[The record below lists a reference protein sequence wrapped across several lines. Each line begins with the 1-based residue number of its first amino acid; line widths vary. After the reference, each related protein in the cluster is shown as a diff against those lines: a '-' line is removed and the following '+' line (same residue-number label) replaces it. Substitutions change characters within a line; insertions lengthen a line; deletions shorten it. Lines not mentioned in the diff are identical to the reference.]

1 MSSQSDRRLSIDE
14 LKALNQTGE
23 SVDDSSTTNTPTEI
37 KVECTI
43 SPELAEELI
52 GLMELVV
59 RELREIRG
67 RLGRL
72 PTEEERKKGRQQM
85 ERIATAIEQAGR
97 KSERRFSLPRFSL
110 PEFNLMWLLVIPV
123 AAGLLVGCYTLWQS
137 WGTLWRFFQNL
148 IP

>member
-1 MSSQSDRRLSIDE
+1 MSSGSDRRLSIDE
-14 LKALNQTGE
+14 LKALNRTSE
-23 SVDDSSTTNTPTEI
+23 SADDSSTTNMPTGI
-37 KVECTI
+37 KVEYTI

-52 GLMELVV
+52 ELMELMV
-59 RELREIRG
+59 RELREIEA

-72 PTEEERKKGRQQM
+72 STEEERKKDRQLLEQ
-85 ERIATAIEQAGR
+85 IATAIEQAGKR
-97 KSERRFSLPRFSL
+97 NERRFSLPRFSL

-123 AAGLLVGCYTLWQS
+123 TLGLLVGCYTLWKS

>member
-1 MSSQSDRRLSIDE
+1 MSSGSDRRLSIDE
-14 LKALNQTGE
+14 LKALNRTSE
-23 SVDDSSTTNTPTEI
+23 SADDSSTTNTLTEI

-52 GLMELVV
+52 GLMELTA
-59 RELREIRG
+59 RELREIEARMG
-67 RLGRL
+67 RLS
-72 PTEEERKKGRQQM
+72 TEEERKKDRQLLEQ
-85 ERIATAIEQAGR
+85 IATAIEQVGKKR
-97 KSERRFSLPRFSL
+97 ERRFSLPRFSL

-137 WGTLWRFFQNL
+137 WATLWRFFQNL